1 MMKILGLMAYPYGY
15 RGFLEDEDQ
24 YIYFRASDK
33 QIRRLQTYDKTS
45 FVDYDHFIGLMS
57 RFIPATAFYKKP
69 VAIRA
74 LSLAELDRIFKRPGA
89 IRES

>member
-15 RGFLEDEDQ
+15 RGFLEEDDQ
-24 YIYFRASDK
+24 YIYFRASGK
-33 QIRRLQTYDKTS
+33 QIRKLQTYDKTS

-69 VAIRA
+69 VAVSA
-74 LSLAELDRIFKRPGA
+74 LSMAELDRIFRRTGA
-89 IRES
+89 IHES